1 MRIFCYKIQTRKM
14 NYFHI
19 LKLSCFILMTI
30 FGNNEAQS
38 STDASTS
45 VTTSAV
51 PSVKNVNEEKE
62 VVETAKDNPQTED
75 TTKKTEQENKSK

>member
-1 MRIFCYKIQTRKM
+1 
-14 NYFHI
+14 
-19 LKLSCFILMTI
+19 MTI